1 VAVWRSRF
9 DLIGLTEKE
18 VGLLYTAFED
28 VASLSSA
35 GCVNTKQLMAY
46 CKIDK
51 HVVAAKMLA
60 SFKKGQTF
68 AGFVFELW
76 DVCTTDQDELADF
89 VFALYDVHG
98 DGINAQDA
106 MTLLTDL
113 FGETAFKARRT
124 EILTQL
130 FDNEYEPKPI
140 TRAQFKSFTR
150 KQATTLFLVF
160 NVQRKICESVVGRPF
175 WEGQAKNR
183 ARMSPEDL
191 KTISQVRQDVLTGR
205 LQYDTDGLETGTK
218 GAGKKT
224 ASAAAAGGGRAGNG
238 NAGGK
243 APPRGQSQRG
253 LEPSPFLLA
262 DSRGKSLT
270 NGALRGPSY
279 RGTAPPHATVPGS
292 PNRLPAVATSP
303 SSGSVT
309 PPEPADAPDAHGPVG
324 FHLFRGQSEK
334 PDRPTALKDLKD
346 AHRMSQ
352 SAKAPS
358 GGGGVDADPKKKKKK
373 LVESNKLDRQS
384 LKAVL
389 KAASSQ
395 LDEEDDDAVA
405 AGAAAISLP
414 LSSPGQGGSATS
426 TVSSGGAGKGKV
438 KDADKGGGGFGSLFG
453 GGKKKAA
460 AAAAAAAA
468 EKQKRSDEP
477 PPPLPGI
484 LRSERAKKRPP
495 SDKKV
500 LFDVPEGPDEVDYDL

>member
-1 VAVWRSRF
+1 MGGSASLQSKHLKVYETQPAVAVWRSRF
-9 DLIGLTEKE
+9 DLMGLKEKE
-18 VGLLYTAFED
+18 VGLLRTAFED

-35 GCVNTKQLMAY
+35 GCVNAKQLMAY

-60 SFKKGQTF
+60 SFKKGQSF

-76 DVCTTDQDELADF
+76 DVCTTDQDGLADF

-160 NVQRKICESVVGRPF
+160 NVQRKICESIVGRPF

-224 ASAAAAGGGRAGNG
+224 AAAAAAGGGRAGNG
-238 NAGGK
+238 NASGK

-253 LEPSPFLLA
+253 LDPSPLLSA

-270 NGALRGPSY
+270 NGAQRGPSY
-279 RGTAPPHATVPGS
+279 RGPAPPHAAGAGS
-292 PNRLPAVATSP
+292 PTRRPALATSP

-309 PPEPADAPDAHGPVG
+309 PPEPADAPDTHGPPVG
-324 FHLFRGQSEK
+324 FHLYRGQSEK

-346 AHRMSQ
+346 AHHMSQ

-358 GGGGVDADPKKKKKK
+358 GGGGGGGGAVAVDPKKKKKK
-373 LVESNKLDRQS
+373 TWCRLPIQQRKHRQT
-384 LKAVL
+384 LTYTPPPAQHIL
-389 KAASSQ
+389 LLHA
-395 LDEEDDDAVA
+395 
-405 AGAAAISLP
+405 
-414 LSSPGQGGSATS
+414 ATS
-426 TVSSGGAGKGKV
+426 TGTPRT
-438 KDADKGGGGFGSLFG
+438 
-453 GGKKKAA
+453 KA
-460 AAAAAAAA
+460 
-468 EKQKRSDEP
+468 P
-477 PPPLPGI
+477 PQSRQQRIYHLQ
-484 LRSERAKKRPP
+484 LS
-495 SDKKV
+495 
-500 LFDVPEGPDEVDYDL
+500 